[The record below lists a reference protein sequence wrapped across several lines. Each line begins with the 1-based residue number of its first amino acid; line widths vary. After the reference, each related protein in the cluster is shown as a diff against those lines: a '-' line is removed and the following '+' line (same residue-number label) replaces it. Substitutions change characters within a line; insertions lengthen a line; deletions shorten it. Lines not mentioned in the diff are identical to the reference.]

1 MKNAPLYFA
10 RLGAISYIV
19 WALLHFIA
27 ALSVY
32 RLGQTMPGTMAQAR
46 VFQDAWNLACF
57 SISAIGV
64 ALTMNWRNDEYGYWI
79 NLAIISVADIGFIA
93 FVLIP
98 GYLPIWPGLAGP
110 LFWIV
115 GLLLT
120 SAARLKPIPPQQ
132 T

>member
-1 MKNAPLYFA
+1 
-10 RLGAISYIV
+10 
-19 WALLHFIA
+19 
-27 ALSVY
+27 
-32 RLGQTMPGTMAQAR
+32 
-46 VFQDAWNLACF
+46 
-57 SISAIGV
+57 
-64 ALTMNWRNDEYGYWI
+64 MNWRNDGYGYWI
-79 NLAIISVADIGFIA
+79 NLAIIGVADIGFIA

>member
-1 MKNAPLYFA
+1 MKNSSLYLA
-10 RLGAISYIV
+10 RLGAISYVV
-19 WALLHFIA
+19 WALLHVIA

-32 RLGQTMPGTMAQAR
+32 HLGQTMPGTIAQGR

-57 SISAIGV
+57 SISGIGV
-64 ALTMNWRNDEYGYWI
+64 SLTMNWHNDACGYWI

-98 GYLPIWPGLAGP
+98 GYVPIWPGLAGP
-110 LFWIV
+110 LFWII

-120 SAARLKPIPPQQ
+120 STARLQPNPP
-132 T
+132 

>member
-1 MKNAPLYFA
+1 MRNAPLCLA

-27 ALSVY
+27 TLSVY
-32 RLGQTMPGTMAQAR
+32 HLGRTMPPTMAQGR
-46 VFQDAWNLACF
+46 VLQDAWNLACF
-57 SISAIGV
+57 SVSAIAV
-64 ALTMNWRNDEYGYWI
+64 ALTMNWRNDRGGYWL

-98 GYLPIWPGLAGP
+98 GYMPIWPGLAGP

-115 GLLLT
+115 GVVLT
-120 SAARLKPIPPQQ
+120 SVARFKPISPQH

>member
-1 MKNAPLYFA
+1 MKKPPLYLA

-32 RLGQTMPGTMAQAR
+32 RLGQTMPATMAQGR

-57 SISAIGV
+57 SIAAIGV
-64 ALTMNWRNDEYGYWI
+64 ALTMNWRNDGYGYWI
-79 NLAIISVADIGFIA
+79 NLAIISVADIGFVA

-110 LFWIV
+110 LFWII

>member
-1 MKNAPLYFA
+1 MKNAPLYLA
-10 RLGAISYIV
+10 RLGAISYVV
-19 WALLHFIA
+19 WALLHLLA

-32 RLGQTMPGTMAQAR
+32 RLGQTMPATMAQGR

-57 SISAIGV
+57 SIAAIGV
-64 ALTMNWRNDEYGYWI
+64 ALTMNWRNDRNGYWI
-79 NLAIISVADIGFIA
+79 NLAVISVADTGFTA

-110 LFWIV
+110 LFWII

-120 SAARLKPIPPQQ
+120 SAARLQPIPLKQ

>member
-1 MKNAPLYFA
+1 MRNAPLYLA

-32 RLGQTMPGTMAQAR
+32 HLGRTMPTTMAQGR
-46 VFQDAWNLACF
+46 VLQDAWNLACL
-57 SISAIGV
+57 SISSIAV
-64 ALTMNWRNDEYGYWI
+64 ALTMNWHNNRGGYWL
-79 NLAIISVADIGFIA
+79 NLAIVSVADVGFIA

-98 GYLPIWPGLAGP
+98 GYMPIWPGLAGP
-110 LFWIV
+110 LFWVV
-115 GLLLT
+115 GFVLT
-120 SAARLKPIPPQQ
+120 SLARFKSISPQH

>member
-64 ALTMNWRNDEYGYWI
+64 ALTMNWRNDGYG
-79 NLAIISVADIGFIA
+79 IGSTSRSSA
-93 FVLIP
+93 
-98 GYLPIWPGLAGP
+98 LPTSA
-110 LFWIV
+110 
-115 GLLLT
+115 LLLSCSSRDT
-120 SAARLKPIPPQQ
+120 CRSGRAWQARYSGSSAYS
-132 T
+132 

>member
-1 MKNAPLYFA
+1 MKKPPLYLA

-32 RLGQTMPGTMAQAR
+32 RLGQTMPATMAQVR

-57 SISAIGV
+57 SIAAIGV
-64 ALTMNWRNDEYGYWI
+64 ALTMNWRNDGYGYWI
-79 NLAIISVADIGFIA
+79 NLAIISVADIGFVA

-110 LFWIV
+110 LFWII

>member
-1 MKNAPLYFA
+1 MKNAPLYLA

-32 RLGQTMPGTMAQAR
+32 HLGQTMPGTTAQGR

-64 ALTMNWRNDEYGYWI
+64 RRSRSNDAVAPI
-79 NLAIISVADIGFIA
+79 ADIKSFEATITAKEHKGGTA
-93 FVLIP
+93 NCDVELPAHVRSNFVSP
-98 GYLPIWPGLAGP
+98 R
-110 LFWIV
+110 
-115 GLLLT
+115 T
-120 SAARLKPIPPQQ
+120 
-132 T
+132 

>member
-1 MKNAPLYFA
+1 MKNAPLYLA

-32 RLGQTMPGTMAQAR
+32 RLGQTMPGTMAQGR

-64 ALTMNWRNDEYGYWI
+64 APTMNWRNDEYGYWI
-79 NLAIISVADIGFIA
+79 NLAIISVADVGFIA

-110 LFWIV
+110 LFWII
-115 GLLLT
+115 GLFLT
-120 SAARLKPIPPQQ
+120 TAARLKPIPPQQ

>member
-1 MKNAPLYFA
+1 MKNAPLYLA

-32 RLGQTMPGTMAQAR
+32 RLGQTMPGTMAQGR

-57 SISAIGV
+57 SIAAIGV
-64 ALTMNWRNDEYGYWI
+64 ALTMNWRNDGYGYWI

-98 GYLPIWPGLAGP
+98 GYLSIWPGLAGP
-110 LFWIV
+110 LFWIS

-120 SAARLKPIPPQQ
+120 SAARLKPILPPQ

>member
-1 MKNAPLYFA
+1 MKKPPLYLA
-10 RLGAISYIV
+10 RMGAISYIV

-32 RLGQTMPGTMAQAR
+32 RLGQTMPGTMAQGR

-57 SISAIGV
+57 SIAAIGV
-64 ALTMNWRNDEYGYWI
+64 ALTMNWRNDGYGYWI

-110 LFWIV
+110 LFWIT

-120 SAARLKPIPPQQ
+120 SAARLKPILPPQ